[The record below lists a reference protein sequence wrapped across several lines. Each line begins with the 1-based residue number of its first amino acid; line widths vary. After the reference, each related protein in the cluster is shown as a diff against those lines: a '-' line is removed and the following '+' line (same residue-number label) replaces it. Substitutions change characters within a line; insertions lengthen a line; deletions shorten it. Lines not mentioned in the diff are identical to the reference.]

1 MNIEIKKVTQCVTF
15 SESERRD
22 SDPRPQPWQGCA
34 LPTELLSHL
43 VPGVGL
49 EPTRPQWSK
58 DFKSFVSTNSTIRAY
73 QFISKKGSPAEE
85 IL

>member
-34 LPTELLSHL
+34 LPTELLSHC
-43 VPGVGL
+43 V
-49 EPTRPQWSK
+49 WDCK
-58 DFKSFVSTNSTIRAY
+58 YKAFFYFCAN
-73 QFISKKGSPAEE
+73 ISKKNYHFF
-85 IL
+85 ILF